1 MDRRMR
7 FGLAAALSA
16 GPLMLGAAVAT
27 WFAWSTQ
34 FGPHRRQN
42 VEAVP
47 ERVVPGP
54 VPDDLSEIQGTWEG
68 VSLEREGRLV
78 YEGAA
83 ARQARVSFLGDAVIF
98 QDRGTTLAGTF
109 HLDPAAMPKTFD
121 LTIDEEGEE
130 VAFPAGIYE
139 LEEETFRLCFSY
151 PADERPTS
159 FVTYPGSGRTLI
171 VYRRLGASRLPGL
184 AQGRAGPRFALAG
197 RG

>member
-1 MDRRMR
+1 MDRRTR
-7 FGLAAALSA
+7 FGLAALSA
-16 GPLMLGAAVAT
+16 GPLMLGAAIAT

-47 ERVVPGP
+47 GRVARAPA
-54 VPDDLSEIQGTWEG
+54 PDDLSEIQGTWEG
-68 VSLEREGRLV
+68 VSLEREGRLI
-78 YEGAA
+78 YEGATA
-83 ARQARVSFLGDAVIF
+83 QRARVSFLGDAVVF

-109 HLDPAAMPKTFD
+109 RLDPAAMPKTFD

-130 VAFPAGIYE
+130 VAYPTGIYE

-151 PADERPTS
+151 PAEERPTS

-184 AQGRAGPRFALAG
+184 AQRRAGPRPALG
-197 RG
+197 HRG